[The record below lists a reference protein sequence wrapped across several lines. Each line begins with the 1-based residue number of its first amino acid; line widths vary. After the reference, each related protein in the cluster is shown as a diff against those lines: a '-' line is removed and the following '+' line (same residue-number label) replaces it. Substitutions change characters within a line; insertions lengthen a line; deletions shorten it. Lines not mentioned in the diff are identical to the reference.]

1 MINSFSVRPELL
13 HALLTADDAPVD
25 ISIVVV
31 LVVVLDGQQRVKED
45 VDSRGPD
52 TWTQPGH
59 EQGHLSRLN
68 ESYPPIMC
76 KNYETIIILLCSTQI
91 FERRENEFE
100 FSRSLSS

>member
-25 ISIVVV
+25 LSIVVV

-59 EQGHLSRLN
+59 EQGHLSRLY

-76 KNYETIIILLCSTQI
+76 KTMKQSI
-91 FERRENEFE
+91 FYYGVPKSLNDERM
-100 FSRSLSS
+100 SLSFQDH